1 VAMMAFGRKQL
12 LEMALLERQKP
23 PVSEEPQ

>member
-1 VAMMAFGRKQL
+1 MAFGRKQL

-23 PVSEEPQ
+23 PVSDEPQ